1 MLYIGGLS
9 EEEIVCFNE
18 LQRRYPDRIFIRTE
32 HGFDMSST
40 VQVVI
45 DLSDILQAAV
55 PSIISAV
62 EILLTYR
69 IQKKQTEL
77 MAKEAELHRKE
88 LELEQK
94 KEPEPEFEMRISSNG
109 ETDIIVKTDDVERL
123 LKEPDRLKAFMEQI
137 SEQLRTIE

>member
-55 PSIISAV
+55 PIIISAV

-69 IQKKQTEL
+69 IQKS
-77 MAKEAELHRKE
+77 R
-88 LELEQK
+88 
-94 KEPEPEFEMRISSNG
+94 RN
-109 ETDIIVKTDDVERL
+109 
-123 LKEPDRLKAFMEQI
+123 
-137 SEQLRTIE
+137 